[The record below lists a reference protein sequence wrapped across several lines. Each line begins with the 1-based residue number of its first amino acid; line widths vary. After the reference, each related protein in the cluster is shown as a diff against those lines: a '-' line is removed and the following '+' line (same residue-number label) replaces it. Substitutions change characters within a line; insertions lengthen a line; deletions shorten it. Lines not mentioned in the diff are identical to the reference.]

1 MVLPAQR
8 HRRCEARRARSVIAG
23 HGAAWRMACRRSHRS
38 GEDLQVKGDFSS
50 AKKYTFLR
58 RPFFACGKACAI
70 VKSWGF
76 LYINVGGVTYNG
88 RVLESVKRC
97 TFARFLVRGAL
108 GRAGRELGCPLLPR
122 QNGRMHAAALLLDF
136 RAGAVRLPAAIGGI
150 SCACPRAARPSS
162 VKS

>member
-1 MVLPAQR
+1 MVLPAQK
-8 HRRCEARRARSVIAG
+8 HRRYEARRARSMIASY
-23 HGAAWRMACRRSHRS
+23 GAAWRMACRHCHRA
-38 GEDLQVKGDFSS
+38 GENPQVKGGFSS

-58 RPFFACGKACAI
+58 RPLFACGKACAI

-97 TFARFLVRGAL
+97 TFSRFLVRGAL

-136 RAGAVRLPAAIGGI
+136 RAGAVRLPAATGGI